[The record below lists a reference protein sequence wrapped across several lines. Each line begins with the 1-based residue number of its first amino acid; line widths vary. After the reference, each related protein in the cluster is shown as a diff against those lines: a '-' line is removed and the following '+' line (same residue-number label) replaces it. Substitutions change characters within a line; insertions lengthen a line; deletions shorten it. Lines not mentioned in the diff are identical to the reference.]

1 MVLFLA
7 EAWDFCKES
16 ANIWQLVGIVINIFK
31 IAIPIIIVLLG
42 MLDLGKAVM
51 ASKDDEIKAAQGL
64 LVKRLIYG
72 VVIFFVV
79 TLVQLVFGL
88 VGGNSEATG
97 GQICWKCA
105 TNPRDQKDCVPWA
118 DAAAGKNK

>member
-7 EAWDFCKES
+7 EEWNFCIES

-88 VGGNSEATG
+88 VGGNSDATG
-97 GQICWKCA
+97 GRVCWDCA
-105 TNPRDQKDCVPWA
+105 TNPQGPGCKPYA
-118 DAAAGKNK
+118 EAAAGKNK